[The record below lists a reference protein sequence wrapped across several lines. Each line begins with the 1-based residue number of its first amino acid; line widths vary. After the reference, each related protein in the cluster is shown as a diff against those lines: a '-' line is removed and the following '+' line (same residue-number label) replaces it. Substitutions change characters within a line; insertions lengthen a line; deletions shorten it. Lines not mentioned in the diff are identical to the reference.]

1 MPTLRLPRPR
11 LLTPDNLEHI
21 HEAALRLLE
30 SIGLLVRAPQAREA
44 AARLGLTVRE
54 QRVLFDRATV
64 NAFVEEFRAPPAVEE
79 EEPDPSSDILL
90 APCQYAVMTH
100 DIETDQVV
108 PFTTDRLIEAAK
120 LLDTLTP
127 YGVIA
132 KTPGTPM
139 DVPGD
144 LQPVLKYK
152 IQALY
157 CRHGRRPVEL
167 GTPRATPYLLD
178 MAEALGHPVTVA
190 DVYVVSPLTIGGE
203 SFDCALEQRHRLQS
217 LMVSNM
223 SSMSAT
229 APIRLGDALA
239 LGVAEVVSAA
249 ILAREVVGLPVDWS
263 VRVTP
268 FDPRFM
274 CLTLGGPEEFPL
286 QWASEEVNAWY
297 HGRAPGAPWGGLH
310 SQAKLPDQQAAVE
323 RTTMMLTLALFGT
336 RVFGGIGRLSL
347 DEVFSPEQAV
357 IDLEIRD
364 HVQRLI
370 AGADGVCDPESCLA
384 EVAAGLPSGFLGL
397 DSTAELYAQTYWRPR
412 LFWRGMVNEWQL
424 ALSAAEGAA
433 HAPALRARAKDMVR
447 RQLKLHDFEPEPE
460 ARRAVE
466 RIYAAAER
474 ELA

>member
-1 MPTLRLPRPR
+1 MPALRLPRPR
-11 LLTPDNLEHI
+11 LLTPDNLEQI
-21 HEAALRLLE
+21 HEAALRILE
-30 SIGLLVRAPQAREA
+30 SIGLLVRAPQALET

-64 NAFVEEFRAPPAVEE
+64 NAFVEEFRAHPAVDEE
-79 EEPDPSSDILL
+79 EREPSPEILL
-90 APCQYAVMTH
+90 APCQYAVMVH
-100 DIETDQVV
+100 DIETDQIV
-108 PFTTDRLIEAAK
+108 PFTTDRLIQAAK

-144 LQPVLKYK
+144 LQPLLKYK

-178 MAEALGHPVTVA
+178 MAEALGHPITTA

-217 LMVSNM
+217 LWVSNM
-223 SSMSAT
+223 SSLSAT

-239 LGVAEVVSAA
+239 LGVAEVTGAA

-297 HGRAPGAPWGGLH
+297 HGREPGPPWGGLH

-364 HVQRLI
+364 HVQRLV
-370 AGADGVCDPESCLA
+370 AGADGDCDPEACLA
-384 EVAAGLPSGFLGL
+384 EVAAGLRQGGFLGL
-397 DSTAELYAQTYWRPR
+397 DSTAELYQQTYWRPR
-412 LFWRGMVNEWQL
+412 LFWRGMVNEWQ
-424 ALSAAEGAA
+424 AAQAPNLS
-433 HAPALRARAKDMVR
+433 ARAKEMVR
-447 RQLKLHDFEPEPE
+447 RRLQLHDFAPEPE
-460 ARRAVE
+460 VRREVE
-466 RIYAAAER
+466 RIYAKAER
-474 ELA
+474 KLS

>member
-1 MPTLRLPRPR
+1 MAVIHLPRPQI
-11 LLTPDNLEHI
+11 LTPANLEQI
-21 HEAALRLLE
+21 HEAALRILE
-30 SIGLLVRAPQAREA
+30 SIGLLVRAPQALEA
-44 AARLGLTVRE
+44 AARLSLTVRD
-54 QRVLFDRATV
+54 QRVLFDRSAV
-64 NAFVEEFRAPPAVEE
+64 NAFVEEFRPVGARHAVPAETEE
-79 EEPDPSSDILL
+79 EEPSLEILL

-100 DIETDQVV
+100 DLETDEIV
-108 PFTTDRLIEAAK
+108 PFTTERLIAAAK

-139 DVPGD
+139 DAPAD
-144 LQPVLKYK
+144 LQPILKYR

-178 MAEALGHPVTVA
+178 MAEALGHPITSA
-190 DVYVVSPLTIGGE
+190 DVYVVSPLTLGGE
-203 SFDCALEQRHRLQS
+203 SFDCALEQKHRLQS
-217 LMVSNM
+217 LWVSNM
-223 SSMSAT
+223 SSMAAT

-239 LGVAEVVSAA
+239 LGVAEVVGAA
-249 ILAREVVGLPVDWS
+249 ILSREVVGLPVDWS

-274 CLTLGGPEEFPL
+274 CLTLGGPEEYPL
-286 QWASEEVNAWY
+286 QWASDEVNAWY

-310 SQAKLPDQQAAVE
+310 SQAKLPDQQAAME

-357 IDLEIRD
+357 LDLELRD

-370 AGADGVCDPESCLA
+370 AGADGACDPEACLA

-397 DSTAELYAQTYWRPR
+397 DSTADLYAQTYWRPR
-412 LFWRGMVNEWQL
+412 LFWRGMVNEWRTSGSDL
-424 ALSAAEGAA
+424 
-433 HAPALRARAKDMVR
+433 HARAKEMVR
-447 RQLKLHDFEPEPE
+447 RQLKLHDYELEPDV
-460 ARRAVE
+460 RREVE
-466 RIYAAAER
+466 RIYARAER

>member
-1 MPTLRLPRPR
+1 MPALRLPRPR
-11 LLTPDNLEHI
+11 ILTPDNLEHI
-21 HEAALRLLE
+21 HEAALRILE
-30 SIGLLVRAPQAREA
+30 SIGLLVRAPQALEA
-44 AARLGLTVRE
+44 AARLGLTVQE

-64 NAFVEEFRAPPAVEE
+64 NAFVEEFRPVGARHAVPMQTEE
-79 EEPDPSSDILL
+79 EDPSPDILL
-90 APCQYAVMTH
+90 APCQYAVMVH
-100 DIETDQVV
+100 DIETDAVV
-108 PFTTDRLIEAAK
+108 PFTTARLIEAAK

-144 LQPVLKYK
+144 LQPLLKYK

-190 DVYVVSPLTIGGE
+190 DVYVVSPLTLGGE

-217 LMVSNM
+217 LWVSNM

-229 APIRLGDALA
+229 APIRLGEALA
-239 LGVAEVVSAA
+239 LGVAEVVGAA

-268 FDPRFM
+268 FDPRAM

-286 QWASEEVNAWY
+286 QWASDEVNAWY
-297 HGRAPGAPWGGLH
+297 HGRQPGPPWGSLH
-310 SQAKLPDQQAAVE
+310 SQAKLPDQQSAVE
-323 RTTMMLTLALFGT
+323 RMTNLLLSALCGT
-336 RVFGGIGRLSL
+336 RVFTGIGRLSL

-364 HVQRLI
+364 HVQRLL
-370 AGADGVCDPESCLA
+370 AGADGDCDPEACLA
-384 EVAAGLPSGFLGL
+384 EVAAGLPGGFLGL

-412 LFWRGMVNEWQL
+412 LFWRGMVNEWQ
-424 ALSAAEGAA
+424 AAQ
-433 HAPALRARAKDMVR
+433 APDLRARAKDLVR

-460 ARRAVE
+460 VRRAVE

-474 ELA
+474 ELTS